1 MRILD
6 KNKKVLFE
14 SNQANLRGADL
25 SEADLREAD
34 LYDADL
40 READLSGCKNLHF
53 QICPKN
59 GSFTAWKKASGCVV
73 ELKIP
78 AWARRTSSIGSR
90 KCRAEFAI
98 VVDIRDQN
106 QKQIKTV
113 TGKYDKTTV
122 YEIGKIVRPDSYDS
136 DPRVECSHGIHFFVT
151 REEAENY

>member
-14 SNQANLRGADL
+14 SNQADLRGAN
-25 SEADLREAD
+25 
-34 LYDADL
+34 
-40 READLSGCKNLHF
+40 LSGCKNLHF

-78 AWARRTSSIGSR
+78 AWARRTSSIVGR

-122 YEIGKIVRPDSYDS
+122 YEIGKIVRPDSYDP